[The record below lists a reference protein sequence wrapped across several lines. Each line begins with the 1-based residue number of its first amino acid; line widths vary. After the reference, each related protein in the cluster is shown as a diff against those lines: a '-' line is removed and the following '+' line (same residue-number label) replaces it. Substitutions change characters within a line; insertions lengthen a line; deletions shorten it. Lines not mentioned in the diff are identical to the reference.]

1 MTAAAGRGPGET
13 PQGGGAAPAERMEAI
28 ADFLAGASALKDTLR
43 SGFTPA
49 GRPESTA
56 EHSWRLGL
64 LALVLA
70 GDMEGIDLGRLLS
83 LILVHDLG
91 EAIGGDVPAI
101 HQRPGDDREVR
112 ERADLVSLCAPL
124 PGDVRARIVALWDEY
139 AAAATPEAV
148 MAKGLGKC
156 ETMLT
161 HAEGANP
168 PEFDHAWNLGYGTA
182 ATARTPLL
190 SALRAVVDARTRAR
204 MGG

>member
-1 MTAAAGRGPGET
+1 MTAAGGADGADGTVRGP
-13 PQGGGAAPAERMEAI
+13 APARLEA
-28 ADFLAGASALKDTLR
+28 ACDFLAGAAALKDTLR

-49 GRPESTA
+49 GRPESVA

-70 GDMEGIDLGRLLS
+70 GDMEGVDLGRLLC

-91 EAIGGDVPAI
+91 EAISGDVPAI
-101 HQRPGDDREVR
+101 RQVPGDGRAAR
-112 ERADLVSLCAPL
+112 ERADLEALCAPL
-124 PGDVRARIVALWDEY
+124 PSDVRDRILALADEY
-139 AAAATPEAV
+139 AAARTPEAV
-148 MAKGLGKC
+148 MAKGLDKC

-168 PEFDHAWNLGYGTA
+168 ADFDYAWNLGYGTD

-190 SALRAVVDARTRAR
+190 AALREVVDARTRAR
-204 MGG
+204 MEG

>member
-1 MTAAAGRGPGET
+1 MSSEPPPARLEAA
-13 PQGGGAAPAERMEAI
+13 

-43 SGFTPA
+43 SGFTPG

-70 GDMEGIDLGRLLS
+70 DDTKGIDLGRVLS

-101 HQRPGDDREVR
+101 HQLPGDDRAAR
-112 ERADLVSLCAPL
+112 ERADLASLCAPL
-124 PGDVRARIVALWDEY
+124 PADVAARILDLHDEY
-139 AAAATPEAV
+139 SDARTPEAV
-148 MAKGLGKC
+148 MTRGLDKC

-168 PEFDHAWNLGYGTA
+168 ADFDYAWNLGYGVE

-190 SALRAVVDARTRAR
+190 QALRAVVDARTRAR
-204 MGG
+204 IARG